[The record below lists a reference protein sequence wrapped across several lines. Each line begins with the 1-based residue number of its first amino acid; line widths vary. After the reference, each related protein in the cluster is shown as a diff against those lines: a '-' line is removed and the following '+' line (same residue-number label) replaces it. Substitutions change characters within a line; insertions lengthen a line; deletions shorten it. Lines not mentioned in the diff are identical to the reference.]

1 MPESKRELANK
12 ELKETDFVTLSQESQ
27 DETPLMLQGL
37 EDENQNYLMADNNYN
52 VNINLS
58 TNKNV
63 SQQEVKNLVNNV
75 VNNEQITSSEDLKK
89 NSSEN
94 LNQSV
99 GSEDDPNFVGPPSYL
114 MNDPVEQPEVTDYES
129 DPNFVGPP
137 SYLMNDPVEADEIH
151 PIIDYPYQPFQVSNP
166 MTFTPET
173 FSSLPVSVY
182 ATTQKKELPSTTQGA
197 YFEVN
202 RIIEQ
207 SLQPVSSGGAVITP
221 YLDELPKEIMG
232 IQYNSEFE
240 IEPST
245 NNSLDAAS
253 EESQKGASIDTLRQE
268 EMSTGIKN
276 ISENT
281 SKSSD
286 VELSGIANTTRI
298 PGVQMQPT
306 QSKGIYTY
314 PGDSSI
320 FAFSKEKNSS
330 PSWRTASS

>member
-114 MNDPVEQPEVTDYES
+114 MNDPVE
-129 DPNFVGPP
+129 
-137 SYLMNDPVEADEIH
+137 ADQIH
-151 PIIDYPYQPFQVSNP
+151 PSIDYPYQPFQVSNP
-166 MTFTPET
+166 MTFSPET

-306 QSKGIYTY
+306 QSKGIHTY

-330 PSWRTASS
+330 PSWRTASA